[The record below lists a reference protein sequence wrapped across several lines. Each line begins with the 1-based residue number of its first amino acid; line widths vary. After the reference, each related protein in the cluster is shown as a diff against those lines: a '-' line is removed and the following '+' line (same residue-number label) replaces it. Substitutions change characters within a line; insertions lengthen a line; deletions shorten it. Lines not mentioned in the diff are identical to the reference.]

1 MTSPTDDLSR
11 SPGVEANS
19 RWVSYALLGGTV
31 AVLGFNWPLLAIGLD
46 AVSPLWFT
54 SLRLCGAAIVVF
66 AVAWVTGRLGVPDRG
81 DAPVVWSIAI
91 GRMIIVMLLV
101 FTALRLVPPGRSS
114 VLVWTASLWTVPMAV
129 RFLGERMSRRRW
141 IGLSVGIFG
150 ILVLVEPWRAELDL
164 EIAGGYGLLLLA
176 AVFHAATAVHV
187 RAHRWIAS
195 PLSLLPWQL
204 VVAAI
209 PVTVAAVLV
218 EGAPRVQWT
227 AQLVAIVV
235 YQGVLATGF
244 AMWAQLT
251 VLRRLPAVPTN
262 LTLMLV
268 PVVGLLS
275 SAVIVDE
282 PLTWGAMLGAALVG
296 VGVLSGID
304 LGRKPPISSP
314 LD

>member
-150 ILVLVEPWRAELDL
+150 ILILVEPWRAELDL

-227 AQLVAIVV
+227 AQLAAIVV

-262 LTLMLV
+262 LTLMMV

-275 SAVIVDE
+275 SAAIVDE

>member
-19 RWVSYALLGGTV
+19 LWVSYALLGGTV

-101 FTALRLVPPGRSS
+101 FSALRLVPPGRSS

-227 AQLVAIVV
+227 AQLAAIVV

>member
-66 AVAWVTGRLGVPDRG
+66 TVAWVTGRLGVPDRG

-150 ILVLVEPWRAELDL
+150 ILVLVEPWRAELNL

-227 AQLVAIVV
+227 AQLAAIVV

>member
-1 MTSPTDDLSR
+1 
-11 SPGVEANS
+11 
-19 RWVSYALLGGTV
+19 
-31 AVLGFNWPLLAIGLD
+31 
-46 AVSPLWFT
+46 
-54 SLRLCGAAIVVF
+54 
-66 AVAWVTGRLGVPDRG
+66 
-81 DAPVVWSIAI
+81 
-91 GRMIIVMLLV
+91 
-101 FTALRLVPPGRSS
+101 
-114 VLVWTASLWTVPMAV
+114 MAV

-187 RAHRWIAS
+187 RAHHWIAS

-204 VVAAI
+204 LLAAI

-218 EGAPRVQWT
+218 EGAPRVVWT

-275 SAVIVDE
+275 SALIVDE
-282 PLTWGAMLGAALVG
+282 ALTWGAMLGAALVG